1 MNNELN
7 EQLDRLIRDRDSLNE
22 TDPAFYDDYD
32 LLTDQINQC
41 EFDIRE
47 SLVETELCTAMCI
60 DPADLY

>member
-47 SLVETELCTAMCI
+47 SLVETELCMAMCI